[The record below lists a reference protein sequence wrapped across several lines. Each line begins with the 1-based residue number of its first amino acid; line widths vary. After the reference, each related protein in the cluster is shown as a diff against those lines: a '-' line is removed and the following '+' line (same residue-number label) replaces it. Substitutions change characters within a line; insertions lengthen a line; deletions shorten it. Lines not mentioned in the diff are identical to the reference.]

1 MTACPDPAHP
11 QAVTED
17 DFLGGR
23 LRLRQPETGYRIGAD
38 SILLAAAIPAVAG
51 ERVLDVGCGTGAVAL
66 ALGRRVPGLV
76 LDGLELQPEL
86 AGLAAGNA
94 RRNGIELRLVRGD
107 LSAAPAELARNSYD
121 HVVTNP
127 PYLEEAQGTMPPD
140 PSRARAF
147 VTRHMDLRQWIAQC
161 LKFVRPRGYL
171 HLVQRVDRLTDV
183 LAALDG
189 RAGDITVYPLWPREG
204 TSARRF
210 ILHARKGGR
219 GPMRLLPG
227 LVLHNDGGYTPAA
240 EAVLRHGAGLP
251 QGI

>member
-1 MTACPDPAHP
+1 
-11 QAVTED
+11 
-17 DFLGGR
+17 
-23 LRLRQPETGYRIGAD
+23 
-38 SILLAAAIPAVAG
+38 
-51 ERVLDVGCGTGAVAL
+51 
-66 ALGRRVPGLV
+66 
-76 LDGLELQPEL
+76 
-86 AGLAAGNA
+86 
-94 RRNGIELRLVRGD
+94 
-107 LSAAPAELARNSYD
+107 SAAPAELARKSYD

-227 LVLHNDGGYTPAA
+227 
-240 EAVLRHGAGLP
+240 
-251 QGI
+251 